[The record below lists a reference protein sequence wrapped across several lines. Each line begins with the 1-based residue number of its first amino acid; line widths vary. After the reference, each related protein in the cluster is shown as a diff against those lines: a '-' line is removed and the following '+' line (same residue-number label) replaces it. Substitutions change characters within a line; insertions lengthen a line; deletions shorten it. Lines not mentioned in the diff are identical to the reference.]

1 MGRRK
6 NKGSSTSTKALDFLN
21 INKLII
27 GINNQYSHLYSYKHN
42 IIIKLYFNFLN
53 YQMILYLIKKYYLL

>member
-6 NKGSSTSTKALDFLN
+6 NKGSSSTSTKALDFL
-21 INKLII
+21 NKLII